1 MLPVGYR
8 FAPTDE
14 ELIKYYL
21 ANKVFYKPVPVKII
35 REIDATFLYMGDPY
49 IEKEWFFFVYKDE
62 YFRGKIMR
70 NRRVEDG
77 EGFWQCI
84 GGEEPICNSNGQV
97 LAYKIHLT
105 YFSGPITNGKKTNW
119 RMEEYRLLF
128 ECNTTNTQESSE
140 NGYWGEL

>member
-1 MLPVGYR
+1 
-8 FAPTDE
+8 
-14 ELIKYYL
+14 
-21 ANKVFYKPVPVKII
+21 
-35 REIDATFLYMGDPY
+35 MGDPY

-140 NGYWGEL
+140 VCILFFFYSTYLCFLFFFFFFRTSDFYFYFFRQNGYWGEL